1 MRDSELVAAIVAG
14 DPEGLAEA
22 YDKYASPLYTY
33 CRSLLREPADA
44 ADAVQDTFVI
54 AASRLAGLRDR
65 DRLRSWLYAVARNE
79 CRRRMRESAA
89 EVISAPDEVPEVT
102 DESAEVGTGAEREE
116 LRTLLRSAVRGLNSG
131 EQDLIEL
138 QLRQG
143 LEAGEIADV
152 LGVSRNH
159 AHALLSRARDQLET
173 SLGAL
178 LVART
183 GREDCAALTA
193 MLADWDGQLTVLMRK
208 RLNRH
213 IEQCPVCDE
222 RRRRELAP
230 AMLLG
235 LAPLAAIPV
244 LAAPAGLRE
253 QVLRLVSGDTP
264 EAAAH
269 QAAVLQRTR
278 PFGHHGFPKPLDPPK
293 PVRLRTRQ
301 VQAAAAAAVVA
312 VIAAVVVIALALAGG
327 SGRHGGPQAAG
338 GQTSLAPGGG
348 STATGISGAPS
359 SAAAGLPG
367 GPGQSAQPGASGAS
381 GAPGSGGGHVSPS
394 PGGGGGPTPTPGTSP
409 APTVGTS
416 PGSTAPA
423 PSTSA
428 PSPGT
433 SPSPTSPAPS
443 ASSSKASPTPTPP
456 PSPKQGTLTVSPT
469 TILLSP
475 LLGGSITIS
484 ASGGPV
490 NWSVS
495 ESGSLAGKLSIAPTS
510 GTLAS
515 GQSTSVSVS
524 ASGLASLDSQITVN
538 PGGHQV
544 TVLLGVNLGADQ
556 VVGMLTV
563 NPGGH
568 VITIALVT
576 RPSPSPSPSQSGC
589 PSPGQP
595 GPSAGHPEGGGGGG
609 GGGCCGGG
617 DGNGCDAASA
627 DSAVSAGPGSFPPQH
642 EGRLVD

>member
-65 DRLRSWLYAVARNE
+65 DRLRPWLYAVARNE
-79 CRRRMRESAA
+79 CRRRMRASAA
-89 EVISAPDEVPEVT
+89 EVMSPPDEVPEVS

-143 LEAGEIADV
+143 LEVGEIADV

-159 AHALLSRARDQLET
+159 AHALLSRARDQLEV

-193 MLADWDGQLTVLMRK
+193 MLADWDGQLTALMRK

-213 IEQCPVCDE
+213 IEQCPVCTD

-235 LAPLAAIPV
+235 LAPLAALPV
-244 LAAPAGLRE
+244 VAAPAGLRE
-253 QVLRLVSGDTP
+253 QVLRLVSSNTP

-269 QAAVLQRTR
+269 RASVAQRTA
-278 PFGHHGFPKPLDPPK
+278 PFGHHGFPRPLDPPK
-293 PVRLRTRQ
+293 RMRWHTRSA
-301 VQAAAAAAVVA
+301 QAAAAGTAAVAVA
-312 VIAAVVVIALALAGG
+312 AAVLIALALTGGG
-327 SGRHGGPQAAG
+327 SGHHGGAQAAV
-338 GQTSLAPGGG
+338 GQTSVGAG
-348 STATGISGAPS
+348 STGTGTVGAPS

-367 GPGQSAQPGASGAS
+367 SPGQSAGPT
-381 GAPGSGGGHVSPS
+381 APGSGGGHLSPS
-394 PGGGGGPTPTPGTSP
+394 PAAGGGGSGGPTASVAPS
-409 APTVGTS
+409 PTVGPS
-416 PGSTAPA
+416 PSSTAPA

-428 PSPGT
+428 PPPGR

-443 ASSSKASPTPTPP
+443 ASSSKASPTPTSPP
-456 PSPKQGTLTVSPT
+456 PPKQGTVTVSPT
-469 TILLSP
+469 TIVLSP

-495 ESGSLAGKLSIAPTS
+495 ESGSLLGKLSIAPSS
-510 GTLAS
+510 GALTA
-515 GQSTSVSVS
+515 GQTTSVALS

-544 TVLLGVNLGADQ
+544 TVLVGVSLTAES
-556 VVGMLTV
+556 VGQLTV

-568 VITIALVT
+568 VITVVLVT
-576 RPSPSPSPSQSGC
+576 RATPSPSPSPSPCQS
-589 PSPGQP
+589 PSQSA
-595 GPSAGHPEGGGGGG
+595 PSAAHPDGGGGCGCGGGGGDG
-609 GGGCCGGG
+609 CGGG
-617 DGNGCDAASA
+617 DVTAG
-627 DSAVSAGPGSFPPQH
+627 AGPGSFPPQH